1 MNIADI
7 GREILAAERAIAGL
21 TCRIALVGTEAF
33 KDYQRLAVGPN
44 VKDIENR
51 LLVVRTEPLTPY
63 ELGVLQGQRQVLMG
77 LTFDANECQNAI
89 KKLRAKISDLE
100 DQRKAM
106 DQRVGK
112 FKAPDRR
119 GERPLYAEA
128 EATTPQGEWA

>member
-1 MNIADI
+1 MDLGTIDKTI
-7 GREILAAERAIAGL
+7 SAAEQAIAGL

-33 KDYQRLAVGPN
+33 QDYQRMAVGPN
-44 VKDIENR
+44 VQEIESK
-51 LLVVRTEPLTPY
+51 LLAVRPEPLTPY
-63 ELGVLQGQRQVLMG
+63 EMGVFQGQRQVLMG

-89 KKLRAKISDLE
+89 KKLRAQISDLQ

-106 DQRVGK
+106 EQRISK

-128 EATTPQGEWA
+128 EASTPIGDWV